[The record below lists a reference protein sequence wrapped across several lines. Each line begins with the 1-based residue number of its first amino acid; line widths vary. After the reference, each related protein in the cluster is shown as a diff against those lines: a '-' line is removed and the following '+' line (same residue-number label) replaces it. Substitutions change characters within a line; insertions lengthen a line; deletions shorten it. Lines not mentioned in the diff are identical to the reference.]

1 MPLALFLTKFH
12 TDRIIIDF
20 TQVYDKQ
27 FQFQVIE
34 CETDQEDAAA
44 ARKDNE
50 RIRTMYESVLKRFKS
65 ALKAGPQDYRDR
77 ATFLKRQHTFVQNLV
92 GLVKAV
98 ARENGN
104 R

>member
-1 MPLALFLTKFH
+1 
-12 TDRIIIDF
+12 
-20 TQVYDKQ
+20 
-27 FQFQVIE
+27 
-34 CETDQEDAAA
+34 
-44 ARKDNE
+44 
-50 RIRTMYESVLKRFKS
+50 MYESVLKRFKS

-104 R
+104 RSKKN

>member
-1 MPLALFLTKFH
+1 MKHSL
-12 TDRIIIDF
+12 
-20 TQVYDKQ
+20 
-27 FQFQVIE
+27 E

-50 RIRTMYESVLKRFKS
+50 RIRTMYQSVLKRFKS

-77 ATFLKRQHTFVQNLV
+77 ATFLKRQHHFVQSLV
-92 GLVKAV
+92 SLVKAV